1 MTLHQNKKNSLAHKV
16 ASDKNKSKMRQQDQ
30 SKMHVPVLLAEV
42 LQYLDPKEGESY
54 LDLTAGYGGH
64 ATSILGQTKNPSEA
78 VLVDRDGYAISV
90 LESKFAEQ
98 GTKVL
103 HMDFLSASKQLQ
115 AEGKKFNVIL
125 ADLGVSS
132 PHLNEASRG
141 FAITSHGFLD
151 MRMDQTQAVT
161 AAEILNRYSE
171 AELTDILR
179 RYGEEPKAKKIARF
193 IVQDRPITTTDELA
207 HIAARAWP
215 GHSKVH
221 PATRT
226 FQAIRIAV
234 NDELSLL
241 EHSLPIWIDLLAPG
255 GRLAVI
261 SFHSLEDR
269 LVKAAF
275 NEEGSSQY
283 DAKLAILTKHPVSAS
298 DEELVFNPRARSA
311 KLRAAA
317 KIKT

>member
-1 MTLHQNKKNSLAHKV
+1 MHQE
-16 ASDKNKSKMRQQDQ
+16 DQ
-30 SKMHVPVLLAEV
+30 PKAHVPVLLAEV
-42 LQYLDPKEGESY
+42 LHYLSPKEGDTY

-64 ATSILGQTKNPSEA
+64 AEAILERTHNPSGA
-78 VLVDRDGYAISV
+78 VLVDRDSHATTV
-90 LESKFAEQ
+90 LMDKFAGQ
-98 GTKVL
+98 GPEIIHT
-103 HMDFLSASKQLQ
+103 DFYTASRQLRADAQ
-115 AEGKKFNVIL
+115 QFDVVL

-141 FAITSHGFLD
+141 FAIASDGPLD
-151 MRMDQTQAVT
+151 MRMDQAQALT
-161 AAEILNRYSE
+161 AAEIVNTYSE
-171 AELTDILR
+171 AALATLLE
-179 RYGEEPKAKKIARF
+179 RYGEEPKAKKIAHL
-193 IVQDRPITTTDELA
+193 IVESRPIANTTELA
-207 HIAARAWP
+207 RIAARAWP

-234 NDELSLL
+234 NDELGLL
-241 EHSLPIWIDLLAPG
+241 EQSLPVWIDLLKPG

-275 NEEGSSQY
+275 AEAAGNRY
-283 DAKLAILTKHPVSAS
+283 DATLAILTKHPVTAS
-298 DEELVFNPRARSA
+298 VQEKVSNPRARSA

>member
-1 MTLHQNKKNSLAHKV
+1 MH
-16 ASDKNKSKMRQQDQ
+16 QQDQ
-30 SKMHVPVLLAEV
+30 SIAHVPVLRAEV
-42 LQYLDPKEGESY
+42 LHYLDPQAGDMY

-64 ATSILGQTKNPSEA
+64 ASSILERTKSPTAA
-78 VLVDRDGYAISV
+78 VLIDRDSHAIEV
-90 LESKFAEQ
+90 LEDKFAPQ
-98 GTKVL
+98 GVAIL
-103 HMDFLSASKQLQ
+103 HRDFFGASRQLQ
-115 AEGKKFNVIL
+115 AEGRTFDVIL

-141 FAITSHGFLD
+141 FAIASHGSLD
-151 MRMDQTQAVT
+151 MRMDQRQALT
-161 AAEILNRYSE
+161 AADIVNSYAE
-171 AELTDILR
+171 AELVDILE

-193 IVQDRPITTTDELA
+193 IVESRPIASTDELA

-234 NDELSLL
+234 NDELGLL
-241 EHSLPIWIDLLAPG
+241 EQSLPIWIDLLNPG

-275 NEEGSSQY
+275 HEEGSSQY
-283 DAKLAILTKHPVSAS
+283 DATLAILTKHPVTAS
-298 DEELVFNPRARSA
+298 NEEIVFNPRARSA
-311 KLRAAA
+311 KLRAAV
-317 KIKT
+317 KIKK